1 MRLATLVALVGSL
14 AFIGPTADAPA
25 LALGGDCS
33 GTSVG
38 LTPLSDGVGLYED
51 GNEMPA
57 PHAARAPDVV
67 PVGGVIGVVSLGM
80 SNGSQEWARFMD
92 VVAGQPFIAPSLRFA
107 DGAIGGEPMMNWADP
122 AATVWNDSV
131 ARIQGDGLLPAQV
144 QVVWMKMG
152 SRLGELPV
160 SQAAR
165 IEQERQWLRSTIAN
179 AAAVFP
185 NLKRIY
191 ISARIYAGYEDSV
204 NHAEPQTG
212 YDNGL
217 AVRALVADAVAE
229 DTAIWT
235 GWGPYLWADG
245 LTPRRDGLIWQCSDF
260 EDDGVHPSAS
270 GEQKVADQLLDFF
283 SSEPTACEW
292 FLRDQNA
299 CGTIVGNTR
308 FGDVPA
314 THPFFADIEWLA
326 ESGITLGCNPPA
338 NSLFCPRANVTRGQM
353 AAFLDRAL
361 DLPPGPDA
369 FQDDGTSVFETNINA
384 LAAAGITI
392 GCNPPANTWFCPG
405 ANVTRGQMAA
415 FLVRALGLPPGPE
428 RFRDDDTSV
437 FEVDIN
443 ALAAAGITLGCNP
456 PSNDLFCPDA
466 LVTRAQMA
474 AFLHRAEPHFG

>member
-1 MRLATLVALVGSL
+1 MRLAALIALVGSL
-14 AFIGPTADAPA
+14 VFTGPAAEAPA
-25 LALGGDCS
+25 LAFGGNCS

-38 LTPLSDGVGLYED
+38 FTPLSDGVGLYEG
-51 GNEMPA
+51 GNDMPA

-67 PVGGVIGVVSLGM
+67 PVGGVIGVASLGM

-92 VVAGQPFIAPSLRFA
+92 VVAGQPFVAPSLRFA
-107 DGAIGGEPMMNWADP
+107 NGAIGGEPMMNWADP
-122 AATVWNDSV
+122 TAKVWNDSV
-131 ARIQGDGLLPAQV
+131 ARIQGDGLSPAQV

-152 SRLGELPV
+152 SRLGELPA
-160 SQAAR
+160 SQADR

-191 ISARIYAGYEDSV
+191 ISARTYAGYEDSV

-217 AVRALVADAVAE
+217 AVRALVADAVAV

-235 GWGPYLWADG
+235 AWGPYLWADG
-245 LTPRRDGLIWQCSDF
+245 LTPRSDGLTWECRDF

-270 GEQKVADQLLDFF
+270 GEQKVADQLLEFF
-283 SSEPTACEW
+283 SSEPTACDW
-292 FLRDQNA
+292 FLEDPGA
-299 CGTIVGNTR
+299 CGTVGTGR
-308 FGDVPA
+308 FADVPA
-314 THPFFADIEWLA
+314 DYVFFADIEWLA

-338 NSLFCPRANVTRGQM
+338 NTLFCPGANVTRGQM

-369 FQDDGTSVFETNINA
+369 FEDDDTSVFEPNIDA
-384 LAAAGITI
+384 LAAAGITA
-392 GCNPPANTWFCPG
+392 GCNPPANTLFCPG
-405 ANVTRGQMAA
+405 ADVTRGQMAA
-415 FLVRALGLPPGPE
+415 FLVRALALPPGPE
-428 RFRDDDTSV
+428 RFRDDDASV
-437 FEVDIN
+437 FEADIN

-456 PSNDLFCPDA
+456 PANDLFCPDA
-466 LVTRAQMA
+466 PVTRAQMA
-474 AFLHRAEPHFG
+474 AFLHRAEPYFG